1 MNESTWKLYQ
11 IFLSGSTN
19 FENSTKASCTND
31 IIIQYSFMKDNVN
44 WNFVERHMTTTTALN
59 FMSHFPYHFFLMIS
73 GGLSELIFRTE
84 AQIELKSDSHA
95 WHQYTWKVYRLH
107 QNIIR
112 YSVLHNR
119 QYFTVVCLPPCY
131 CFHQLTLCRS
141 KMQAKK
147 KTIWVSG
154 FRESSSQT
162 SHCVTLIFSN
172 ETRVVIAFNVEKN
185 KFKGLPCKPV
195 EVKVRGEIFVFL
207 RINWKSFLANFAVS
221 S

>member
-147 KTIWVSG
+147 KNNM
-154 FRESSSQT
+154 SQRISRVEFTNITLCDADFFQRNT
-162 SHCVTLIFSN
+162 SRH
-172 ETRVVIAFNVEKN
+172 RVR
-185 KFKGLPCKPV
+185 
-195 EVKVRGEIFVFL
+195 RGE
-207 RINWKSFLANFAVS
+207 K
-221 S
+221 

>member
-1 MNESTWKLYQ
+1 MHEWYYYSILIHEGQCELKLCGT
-11 IFLSGSTN
+11 SH
-19 FENSTKASCTND
+19 D
-31 IIIQYSFMKDNVN
+31 DDNCPQFHVT
-44 WNFVERHMTTTTALN
+44 F
-59 FMSHFPYHFFLMIS
+59 SISFFLMIS

-147 KTIWVSG
+147 KQYESADFASRVHKHHIVWRWFFPTKY
-154 FRESSSQT
+154 ESSSRSTWRKINSKACHANPLKWRFEEKFLCFCVSTERVFWQT
-162 SHCVTLIFSN
+162 SQFPANTKNFHRICSFIFLLI
-172 ETRVVIAFNVEKN
+172 I
-185 KFKGLPCKPV
+185 
-195 EVKVRGEIFVFL
+195 
-207 RINWKSFLANFAVS
+207 S
-221 S
+221 SDSCMV